1 VWRVGCTVRDVDKS
15 EDGTDQDPV
24 DEFLAQPARHY
35 DEDVESQRDEVRDNG
50 PRLSFKQRLH
60 HFLFEKSPSPYSS
73 IAPRKADG
81 TRTKT
86 FFFNGNGRG
95 R

>member
-1 VWRVGCTVRDVDKS
+1 VDKS
-15 EDGTDQDPV
+15 EDSAGQDPV
-24 DEFLAQPARHY
+24 GEFLAQPARHY
-35 DEDVESQRDEVRDNG
+35 DEDADSQLDAGNDTA
-50 PRLSFKQRLH
+50 PKFSFKQRLH
-60 HFLFEKSPSPYSS
+60 HFLFEKSPSQYSS

-81 TRTKT
+81 TRTKI